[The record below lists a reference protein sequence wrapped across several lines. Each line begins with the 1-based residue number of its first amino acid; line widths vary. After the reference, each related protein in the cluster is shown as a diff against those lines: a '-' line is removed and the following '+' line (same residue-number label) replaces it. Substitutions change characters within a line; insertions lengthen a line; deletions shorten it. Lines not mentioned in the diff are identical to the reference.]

1 MFNTKQSESENST
14 QTKIKESTTALG
26 IQTNKEY
33 ESLVPSTTKEA
44 FESLMSSIRES
55 GQHEPITI
63 NNKGEVL
70 DGHHRLR
77 ACEKLHLEP
86 IFEVKTFDNPLD
98 EKLYIIE
105 VNLQRRQ
112 LTVAQR
118 IQLILKKKPILQ
130 ELAKKN
136 SQTNLRRGSNSNTGY
151 PSNVQICT
159 LGRVNEKIA
168 KDSGVSARQVSKIE
182 TILEKADPKLK
193 NRVLNGTTKIDK
205 AYKQIKNGERRVN
218 LIAETKLSC
227 ATAAEDNNFSFSNRI
242 KLLQGDTRKLAY
254 DAELIPDSSI
264 DLIFTDPHYHREY
277 LPLYT

>member
-1 MFNTKQSESENST
+1 MFNTKQSKSENSK
-14 QTKIKESTTALG
+14 QTKIIESTTALG

-33 ESLVPSTTKEA
+33 ESLVPSVTKEA

-130 ELAKKN
+130 ELAKRN
-136 SQTNLRRGSNSNTGY
+136 SQTNLRRGTGH
-151 PSNVQICT
+151 SSVQICT
-159 LGRVNEKIA
+159 LGRDNEKIA
-168 KDSGVSARQVSKIE
+168 KDSGVSARQVDKVE
-182 TILEKADPKLK
+182 RILEKASPELK
-193 NRVLNGTTKIDK
+193 RRVLSGTTKIDN
-205 AYKQIKNGERRVN
+205 AYKQIINEERR
-218 LIAETKLSC
+218 LKL
-227 ATAAEDNNFSFSNRI
+227 
-242 KLLQGDTRKLAY
+242 
-254 DAELIPDSSI
+254 
-264 DLIFTDPHYHREY
+264 
-277 LPLYT
+277 